1 MEQIHNI
8 YITSTNKTGNDTNY
22 NYNLYFSNYGISIL
36 PDEEAYLNI
45 TSFQSLNSFY
55 NINDNSKKFTIITK
69 TALNVYFTYS
79 FELDTGNYDIYNFMT
94 SVNNLCNNF
103 FTMSYNEKKN
113 KWNYTSNQAN
123 LNVYLIPSIYNSKYF
138 GLTPNINN
146 EILPSI
152 NGIGTYSN
160 IINMNNFSL
169 IVIKILGLVEKN
181 KTIDNFNNNI
191 LNRGDI
197 VCLVNRQD
205 TSIGALINWTD
216 LNKSFI
222 KKINNIEINSLTFK
236 FTNEFNELLTDL
248 NDWLITLQIT
258 IKKKQY
264 PH

>member
-22 NYNLYFSNYGISIL
+22 NYNIFFSNYGINIL

-45 TSFQSLNSFY
+45 TTFQSLNNFY
-55 NINDNSKKFTIITK
+55 NINDNSKKFAIKVRTDQDITI
-69 TALNVYFTYS
+69 TYN
-79 FELDTGNYDIYNFMT
+79 FELDTGNYDIYNFMS
-94 SVNNLCNNF
+94 SVNSLCSNF

-113 KWNYTSNQAN
+113 KWNYTSNQPIN
-123 LNVYLIPSIYNSKYF
+123 ITVYLIPNIYNCKYF

-146 EILPSI
+146 EILPAI

-169 IVIKILGLVEKN
+169 IVIKLIGLVEQN
-181 KTIDNFNNNI
+181 KTIDNFNNS

-205 TSIGALINWTD
+205 TNIGALINWTD

-222 KKINNIEINSLTFK
+222 KKINNIEINSLNFK
-236 FTNEFNELLTDL
+236 FTNEFGDVLTDL
-248 NDWLITLQIT
+248 GDWLITLQIT

-264 PH
+264 QL